1 MREIMQ
7 NFEKETRDTTKDW
20 VVYSQLRQRVQD
32 LVIGALEDELGVA
45 AVRQI
50 IKTASS
56 QSGQSQYEMF
66 SDYDNFVRTIENV
79 FGEQGQKTILSKIPA

>member
-7 NFEKETRDTTKDW
+7 NFKKETRDTTKDW
-20 VVYSQLRQRVQD
+20 VVYSQLRQRVED

>member
-1 MREIMQ
+1 MSKIMQ

-20 VVYSQLRQRVQD
+20 VVYSQLRQRVED

-50 IKTASS
+50 IKTALS

-79 FGEQGQKTILSKIPA
+79 FGEQGQKTVLRKIPA